1 MLPAAQPGRMRPG
14 LVLTGQASDTGG
26 DRQRAGASHTSCQ
39 SNLIVFLEYTVSHT
53 PTLGTREAHES
64 SKNNESKR
72 HVSANNN
79 IETIILR
86 LERVI
91 LRL

>member
-53 PTLGTREAHES
+53 PTLGTREAHEAAKIMS
-64 SKNNESKR
+64 QR
-72 HVSANNN
+72 DMFPP
-79 IETIILR
+79 TIILR
-86 LERVI
+86 L
-91 LRL
+91 